1 METQV
6 EFQKFIFVLFC
17 LQGSNRRGWVWETQR
32 AGVQYTLDTVVQEL
46 AWDPDKRFIQVETAF
61 FWRWWQQQVTFSVS
75 SWMQSIDIPDKDEGT
90 QMIVRDLVTR
100 GQLQFVG
107 GGWSMNDE
115 AVTHYVGIIDQMTLG
130 LRSLNDTFGEC
141 GVPNIAWQIDPFG
154 HSREQADLFV
164 KMGFEALFFARLD
177 YRDKLKRKE
186 EKSLEMVWKTSND
199 DSSLFTGS

>member
-6 EFQKFIFVLFC
+6 EFQKFIFVSFC

>member
-75 SWMQSIDIPDKDEGT
+75 GWMQSIDIPDKDEGT
-90 QMIVRDLVTR
+90 QMLVRDLVTR

>member
-46 AWDPDKRFIQVETAF
+46 AWDLDKRFIQVETAF

-75 SWMQSIDIPDKDEGT
+75 GWMQSIDIPDKDEGT
-90 QMIVRDLVTR
+90 QMLVRDLVTR

>member
-75 SWMQSIDIPDKDEGT
+75 GWMQSIDIPDKDEGT

>member
-6 EFQKFIFVLFC
+6 EFQKFIFVSFC

-75 SWMQSIDIPDKDEGT
+75 GWMQSIDIPDKDEGT
-90 QMIVRDLVTR
+90 QMLVRDLVTR

>member
-1 METQV
+1 M
-6 EFQKFIFVLFC
+6 
-17 LQGSNRRGWVWETQR
+17 WETQR

-61 FWRWWQQQVTFSVS
+61 FWRWWHQQEEETQLLVT
-75 SWMQSIDIPDKDEGT
+75 
-90 QMIVRDLVTR
+90 DLVTS

-107 GGWSMNDE
+107 GGWCMNDE
-115 AVTHYVGIIDQMTLG
+115 AVSHYVGIIDQMTLG
-130 LRSLNDTFGEC
+130 LRTLNDTFGEC

-177 YRDKLKRKE
+177 YRDKIKRKE
-186 EKSLEMVWKTSND
+186 DKSLEMVWKTSND
-199 DSSLFTGS
+199 ESSLFTGPRYL

>member
-6 EFQKFIFVLFC
+6 EFQKFIFVSFC

-75 SWMQSIDIPDKDEGT
+75 SWMQSIDIADKDEGT
-90 QMIVRDLVTR
+90 QMLVRDLVTR